1 MEYALTSQPTAH
13 TRSLNAEPDESL
25 LKAIAA
31 GDHRAMRA
39 LYGRH
44 NLGVFRFISRLIV
57 DVGEAED
64 LVSEVFI
71 EVWNQ
76 ASRFEGR
83 SQVLTWMLAIG
94 RFKALT
100 ALGRRRDLELDEA
113 AAELIEDST
122 DTPEQ
127 TIVNQDLSAQL
138 RTCLAQM
145 SREHREVIELFYY
158 REKSVEEVAKIMRTP
173 KNTVKTRVYYA
184 RKRLGGLLLKRVDFD
199 QHATRRAA

>member
-1 MEYALTSQPTAH
+1 MEYALAGQPTAH
-13 TRSLNAEPDESL
+13 TGSLNAVSDESL

-31 GDHRAMRA
+31 GDHRAMKA
-39 LYGRH
+39 LYVRH

-83 SQVLTWMLAIG
+83 SQALTWMLAIA

-127 TIVNQDLSAQL
+127 TIVNQGLSAQL

-158 REKSVEEVAKIMRTP
+158 REKSVEEIANIMRTP
-173 KNTVKTRVYYA
+173 KNTVRTRVYYA
-184 RKRLGGLLLKRVDFD
+184 RKKLGGLLLARVDFD
-199 QHATRRAA
+199 QHAMRRAA

>member
-1 MEYALTSQPTAH
+1 MS
-13 TRSLNAEPDESL
+13 
-25 LKAIAA
+25 
-31 GDHRAMRA
+31 A

-44 NLGVFRFISRLIV
+44 NFGVLRFISRLIA

-64 LVSEVFI
+64 LASEVFI

-76 ASRFEGR
+76 AGRFEGR
-83 SQVLTWMLAIG
+83 SQVLTWILAIA

-100 ALGRRRDLELDEA
+100 ALGRRRDLELDQA
-113 AAELIEDST
+113 AAELIEDGT

-127 TIVNQDLSAQL
+127 TTVNQDLAAQL

-158 REKSVEEVAKIMRTP
+158 REKSIEEVAKIMRTP
-173 KNTVKTRVYYA
+173 KSTVKTRVYYA
-184 RKRLGGLLLKRVDFD
+184 RRRLGGLLLTRGAFY
-199 QHATRRAA
+199 QHTTRRAA